1 MDLESLAGAGPDLW
15 FSPKKNKN
23 SFVSSL
29 CYLVILF
36 VYGFCCC
43 CF

>member
-1 MDLESLAGAGPDLW
+1 MDLDPLARVRPDLW
-15 FSPKKNKN
+15 FSAGKN

-29 CYLVILF
+29 SYFVILF

-43 CF
+43 F

>member
-15 FSPKKNKN
+15 FSPGKK
-23 SFVSSL
+23 SFASSL
-29 CYLVILF
+29 SYLVILF